1 MLDETPHLTKR
12 QREVLALIADGH
24 TNPEIAA
31 ALSISLDGA
40 KWHVREILSALGV
53 DSREAAAAYWR
64 THSSARYRLVGAVR
78 PLFLGAGLGRAVVL
92 GIIGTG
98 CVAATVAVVV
108 ALGLRA
114 NRNVS
119 PTGAAATELTTRS
132 TPTAGSLQPLGTSRV
147 VSTDGTGELTV
158 AMDDGKSVRLRI
170 SPAADIVWPT
180 GHTPTVGDSVE
191 AVGSWAVAGGS
202 SFMATKIWFNI
213 VRLKGVVSAERRVSP
228 DDAVWQVAVSGSA
241 TVTVDVSESSLEHTS
256 LGNLPSEPA
265 PLLGL
270 PVGSGVD
277 VIGFRSE
284 GGEITATSIDAW
296 PPS

>member
-64 THSSARYRLVGAVR
+64 THNGNRHRLVGAMR
-78 PLFLGAGLGRAVVL
+78 PLFLGAGLGRGVVL

-98 CVAATVAVVV
+98 CVAASLAVVV
-108 ALGLRA
+108 SLGLLP
-114 NRNVS
+114 NRSVW
-119 PTGAAATELTTRS
+119 PTSAAGTELTTRP
-132 TPTAGSLQPLGTSRV
+132 TPTAGSGQPLGTSRV
-147 VSTDGTGELTV
+147 VSTDGAGGLTV
-158 AMDDGKSVRLRI
+158 AMDGGKSVRLRI
-170 SPAADIVWPT
+170 SPSADIVWPT
-180 GHTPTVGDSVE
+180 GHVPTVGDSVE
-191 AVGSWAVAGGS
+191 AVGTWTSTSGPT
-202 SFMATKIWFNI
+202 FTATKIWFNV
-213 VRLKGVVSAERRVSP
+213 VRLKGVVSAAMAVLP
-228 DDAVWQVAVSGSA
+228 GGAVWQVAVSGSA
-241 TVTVDVSESSLEHTS
+241 PITVNVSASKLEHAT
-256 LGNLPSEPA
+256 LGNLPSSPG
-265 PLLGL
+265 PLLSL
-270 PVGSGVD
+270 PVGAGVD
-277 VIGFRSE
+277 IIGFRSE